1 MISRLFV
8 QNFVLIQTLDLDV
21 EKGLT
26 VVTGETGSGKSVIMD
41 ALLCALGQTTDY
53 AVIGPYSNQATLLL
67 SFDVSKSK
75 EKCALLEFLLE
86 HGIIDDARSVDEIF
100 IKRILINS
108 KKNKAFV
115 NDVPVS
121 TAILKQIADLMV
133 HVHGQNDHVMKESFY
148 KKTLDAYASQVFGQ
162 YDDLRQKVFS
172 VYEQGIAFLD
182 EKQKIEAKIQ
192 SQKENL
198 KQNKKIVET
207 LKGVRLYPGLEEE
220 LIQKRFALQ
229 NLAKIVHVVKD
240 VLKGLESSP
249 NIIQSLYGFQK
260 SLEKCDLSLFQEMQ
274 NAFDGLD
281 RACIELKE
289 VESELK
295 ALFQLNHEAASEV
308 EKIEEELFQLRHLA
322 REFQCSTDELLYL
335 YESALSALETEGK
348 DDFDLKQIIQKIDQ
362 NNVIYADL
370 EQKLFDERVLAA
382 RQLSDLV
389 MSGFP
394 DLKLENARFEVQV
407 SRLLTE
413 GKEIILERDG
423 GHKVQFLAAMNA
435 GQNMQPLSKVASG
448 GEMARLTLILKT
460 ILSNAYE
467 TPTIIFD
474 EIDIGVGGAVA
485 SAIGRKLYDLS
496 KTQQVLCITHAPQ
509 VAVWGDQHWFVQKK
523 KIEEQTI
530 SFVELLNSDQQ
541 NTEVARMLAGENITS
556 EALLAALSL
565 KNAVQK

>member
-53 AVIGPYSNQATLLL
+53 GVIGSYSNQSTLML
-67 SFDVSKSK
+67 SFDVAKSN
-75 EKCALLEFLLE
+75 EKSALLNFLLE
-86 HGIIDDARSVDEIF
+86 QGIIDDTGSIDEIV
-100 IKRILINS
+100 IKRVLLNS
-108 KKNKAFV
+108 KKNKAFI

-121 TAILKQIADLMV
+121 TSILKQIADLMV
-133 HVHGQNDHVMKESFY
+133 HVHGQNDHVMKENFY
-148 KKTLDAYASQVFGQ
+148 KKTLDTYASQM
-162 YDDLRQKVFS
+162 S
-172 VYEQGIAFLD
+172 VKYEELKKEMQSSFEQGKTLSE
-182 EKQKIEAKIQ
+182 EKQSIEARIQ
-192 SQKENL
+192 NQKDSV
-198 KQNKKIVET
+198 KQNKKIVDT
-207 LKGVRLYPGLEEE
+207 LKGVRLYQGLEEE
-220 LIQKRFALQ
+220 LVQKRFALQ
-229 NLAKIVHVVKD
+229 NLAKIALVVKD
-240 VLKGLESSP
+240 VLKGLDGSP
-249 NIIQSLYGFQK
+249 NIVQALYGFQK
-260 SLEKCDLSLFQEMQ
+260 SLEKCDLSLFPEMQ

-308 EKIEEELFQLRHLA
+308 EKIEEELFQLRHFA
-322 REFQCSTDELLYL
+322 REFQCSTDDLLLL
-335 YESALSALETEGK
+335 YESSLSALESEGK
-348 DDFDLKQIIQKIDQ
+348 DDFDLKQIIQKIER
-362 NNVIYADL
+362 NNAVYADL
-370 EQKLFDERVLAA
+370 EQKLFDERVLSAK
-382 RQLSDLV
+382 QLSDLV

-394 DLKLENARFEVQV
+394 DLKLENAHFEIQIYR
-407 SRLLTE
+407 SFIERTE
-413 GKEIILERDG
+413 IVLESDG

-435 GQNMQPLSKVASG
+435 GQTLQPLSKVASG

-460 ILSNAYE
+460 ILSHAYE

-530 SFVELLNSDQQ
+530 SFVEVLDLDKQ

-556 EALLAALSL
+556 EAMQAAMSL
-565 KNAVQK
+565 KNAVKK